1 LSLESSWN
9 SLEAEVRGCIRC
21 RLACSRSNV
30 VVGVGRKA
38 AELMLIGEGPGAQED
53 QLGQPFVGRSGRLL
67 DKLLEEELGIDRYQC
82 YITNV
87 VKCRPP
93 NNRNPL
99 PEEIASC
106 RGFLERQIDLVSPKV
121 IVTLG
126 NVATRAILGRR
137 EGITTLR
144 GMEFS
149 WRGISVVP
157 TYHPAAALRRGEQV
171 VNEMRSDLRLVGEIL
186 VRKAFQVGVWWGW

>member
-1 LSLESSWN
+1 LNLELSWN
-9 SLEAEVRGCIRC
+9 SLEAEVRGCVRC
-21 RLACSRSNV
+21 QLACSRCNV
-30 VVGVGRKA
+30 VVGVGRKT
-38 AELMLIGEGPGAQED
+38 AELMLIGEAPGGQED
-53 QLGQPFVGRSGRLL
+53 QLGQPFVGRSGWLL

-93 NNRNPL
+93 KNRNPL

-126 NVATRAILGRR
+126 NVATKAILARR

-144 GMEFS
+144 GVEFS

-157 TYHPAAALRRGEQV
+157 TYHPAAALRRGERV
-171 VNEMRSDLRLVGEIL
+171 VDEMRADLRLVGEVL
-186 VRKAFQVGVWWGW
+186 VRKAVQVGGW

>member
-1 LSLESSWN
+1 
-9 SLEAEVRGCIRC
+9 
-21 RLACSRSNV
+21 
-30 VVGVGRKA
+30 VVGVGRKT
-38 AELMLIGEGPGAQED
+38 AELMLIGEAPGAQED

-93 NNRNPL
+93 KNRNPL
-99 PEEIASC
+99 PDEIASC

-126 NVATRAILGRR
+126 NVATKTVLGRR
-137 EGITTLR
+137 EGITALR
-144 GMEFS
+144 GVEFS
-149 WRGISVVP
+149 WRGLSVVP
-157 TYHPAAALRRGEQV
+157 TYHPAAALRRGERV
-171 VNEMRSDLRLVGEIL
+171 VDEMRADLRLVGEIL
-186 VRKAFQVGVWWGW
+186 VRKAFQVGV

>member
-1 LSLESSWN
+1 M
-9 SLEAEVRGCIRC
+9 
-21 RLACSRSNV
+21 
-30 VVGVGRKA
+30 VGVGRKA
-38 AELMLIGEGPGAQED
+38 AELMLIGEAPGAQED

-67 DKLLEEELGIDRYQC
+67 DKLLEEEVGIDRHQC

-106 RGFLERQIDLVSPKV
+106 RVFLERQVGLVSPKV

-126 NVATRAILGRR
+126 NVATKAILGRR
-137 EGITTLR
+137 EGITALR
-144 GMEFS
+144 GVEFL

-157 TYHPAAALRRGEQV
+157 TYHPAAALRRGGKV
-171 VNEMRSDLRLVGEIL
+171 VDEMRADLQAVGEIL
-186 VRKAFQVGVWWGW
+186 VRRAFQGGSCA

>member
-1 LSLESSWN
+1 LKLESPWN
-9 SLEAEVRGCIRC
+9 NLEAEIQGCVRC

-30 VVGVGRKA
+30 VVGVGKKT
-38 AELMLIGEGPGAQED
+38 AELMLIGEAPGVRED

-67 DKLLEEELGIDRYQC
+67 DKLLGEELGIDRHQC

-93 NNRNPL
+93 KNRNPL

-106 RGFLERQIDLVSPKV
+106 RGFLKRQVDLVSPRV

-126 NVATRAILGRR
+126 NVATKAILGRK

-144 GMEFS
+144 GVEFS

-157 TYHPAAALRRGEQV
+157 TYHPAAALRRGERVVDEMRADLQV
-171 VNEMRSDLRLVGEIL
+171 VGEVLVKSVSD
-186 VRKAFQVGVWWGW
+186 

>member
-1 LSLESSWN
+1 LKLESPWN
-9 SLEAEVRGCIRC
+9 NLEAEIQGCVRCQ
-21 RLACSRSNV
+21 LACSRTNV

-38 AELMLIGEGPGAQED
+38 AELMLIGEAPGAQED

-67 DKLLEEELGIDRYQC
+67 DKLLEEELGIDRLGC

-93 NNRNPL
+93 KNRNPL

-106 RGFLERQIDLVSPKV
+106 RGFLERQVNLVSPKV

-126 NVATRAILGRR
+126 NVATKAILGRR

-144 GMEFS
+144 GMVFL
-149 WRGISVVP
+149 WRDISVVP
-157 TYHPAAALRRGEQV
+157 TYHPAAALRRGERV
-171 VNEMRSDLRLVGEIL
+171 VDEMRADLRLVGEIL
-186 VRKAFQVGVWWGW
+186 VKSVSD

>member
-1 LSLESSWN
+1 
-9 SLEAEVRGCIRC
+9 
-21 RLACSRSNV
+21 
-30 VVGVGRKA
+30 VGVGRKT
-38 AELMLIGEGPGAQED
+38 AELMLIGEAPGGQED
-53 QLGQPFVGRSGRLL
+53 QLGQPFVGRSGWLL

-93 NNRNPL
+93 KNRNPL

-157 TYHPAAALRRGEQV
+157 TYHPAAALRRGERV
-171 VNEMRSDLRLVGEIL
+171 VNEMRADLRLVGEVL
-186 VRKAFQVGVWWGW
+186 VRKAVQVGGW